1 MLAGLQ
7 SSRDTGTGT
16 IECDWGFTFFFFAFS
31 CAVPELIFVVSGERK
46 GLASVGGD
54 VRRGLLGPAV
64 NLLCFILSKN
74 YTWKDKNY

>member
-1 MLAGLQ
+1 MRSTAGDRVRL
-7 SSRDTGTGT
+7 
-16 IECDWGFTFFFFAFS
+16 GFHLFFFAFS

-64 NLLCFILSKN
+64 NLFYSVKKLHMERQKLLMA
-74 YTWKDKNY
+74 

>member
-1 MLAGLQ
+1 MRSTAGDRVRL
-7 SSRDTGTGT
+7 
-16 IECDWGFTFFFFAFS
+16 GFHLFFFAFS